1 MPTVW
6 LGILKVVQL
15 ARAVVQLVLAV
26 RTAAMM
32 TEQTEP
38 SPLIFL
44 FLSVKIV
51 IKLLVTTTILF
62 LNSAVLFV
70 GMGLSQVEYRAAMT
84 TILITWTAVHL
95 PVLLNQNSSVMECRL
110 NALSTRMPP

>member
-38 SPLIFL
+38 FPLIFL

-51 IKLLVTTTILF
+51 MKLLDTTTMSF
-62 LNSAVLFV
+62 PNSVVLFV
-70 GMGLSQVEYRAAMT
+70 ET
-84 TILITWTAVHL
+84 E
-95 PVLLNQNSSVMECRL
+95 SS
-110 NALSTRMPP
+110 